1 MTVTELEE
9 KFAVPGVMRFKETA
23 SGLAY
28 LLVTAPSAQATIC
41 MYGAH
46 LTHWK
51 PTGQQLAIFLSER
64 TDIVPG
70 VPIRGGVPVIFP
82 WFGPR
87 HDGKEGPLHGFA
99 RLEIW
104 ELESAVVV
112 GDGVHL
118 TLTLGANETSR
129 ALGFDHFRLTYR
141 VLVGKTLTLE
151 LTVTNES
158 GAPLAYEEALHTYFS
173 ILDASQ
179 TAVRGLA
186 GTTFLD
192 KVDDMKVKVQAEEPL
207 ELTGKID
214 RVYRNTTATCT
225 IDDTVAKRKI
235 TVAKENSQTTVVWN
249 PWSDGAATI
258 KDLAPDAWRGML
270 CVETANVG
278 ESAVTLAPGA
288 SHTLRATYS
297 IEGTR

>member
-1 MTVTELEE
+1 MKASELEE

-28 LLVTAPSAQATIC
+28 LLVTAPAAQATIC

-51 PTGQQLAIFLSER
+51 PKDQKLAIFLSER
-64 TDIVPG
+64 TEIIPG
-70 VPIRGGVPVIFP
+70 IPIRGGVPVIFP

-87 HDGKEGPLHGFA
+87 HDGKEGPMHGFA

-104 ELESAVVV
+104 ELESAKVV
-112 GDGVHL
+112 GDEVHL
-118 TLTLGANETSR
+118 TLTLGPNEISR
-129 ALGFDHFRLTYR
+129 ALGFDNFRLTYR

-151 LTVTNES
+151 LTVENTSN
-158 GAPLAYEEALHTYFS
+158 APLVYEEALHTYFAIS
-173 ILDASQ
+173 DASQ
-179 TAVRGLA
+179 TTVSGLA

-192 KVDDMKVKVQAEEPL
+192 KVDEMKLKVQAEEPL

-214 RVYRNTTATCT
+214 RVYRNTTAKCE
-225 IDDTVAKRKI
+225 IDDTVGGRKI
-235 TVAKENSQTTVVWN
+235 GVAKEGSQTTVVWN
-249 PWSDGAATI
+249 PWAEGAATI

-270 CVETANVG
+270 CVETANAG
-278 ESAVTLAPGA
+278 ENAVTLAAGA
-288 SHTLRATYS
+288 KHTMRAVYS
-297 IEGTR
+297 VEGSR